1 MATRSTIWIK
11 EGNKRIGVYCHFDGY
26 LQGVGQTLL
35 NYYSEIDKVKQLIS
49 HGTMSAL
56 RENVC
61 SIHPHSYQ
69 SPQKDTCIFYHRDRG
84 EELAMYE
91 VSKNEDIN
99 DYHEEYMYMFEN
111 NQWKVKQYGGEFMS
125 LKEAIK
131 NEPSETYI

>member
-35 NYYSEIDKVKQLIS
+35 DYYSKIDKVKQLIS
-49 HGTMSAL
+49 HGAISAL
-56 RENVC
+56 RENIC
-61 SIHPHSYQ
+61 SIHPHNYQ

-84 EELAMYE
+84 EGLIIYE
-91 VSKNEDIN
+91 AAKIGDMN

-111 NQWKVKQYGGEFMS
+111 DQWQVKQYDGEFVS